1 MCSRSPMGASAASR
15 SFPTTSG
22 WRCNSEPSG
31 SRARRTILIR
41 PRHGRTAQGGLLEIG
56 VRRLPR
62 SHSCGPRPP
71 ARWSPKPTPSRLP
84 ERSTSS
90 LACRDARAAEGPLA
104 LGGAPSG
111 VEAVGRRPGRLGPRR
126 FLLRDRRR
134 RAATPVRPAGAAG
147 RARGARGQPRDR
159 GRAHQRL
166 ARTRRPRPR
175 RAARRAGVRAT
186 AGRPRPTGRAA
197 IRGRRSAAGR
207 HRGAP
212 GTEPPFD
219 LMLWVES
226 RRAIVIGDSLID
238 NGTGLTLFD
247 RWIPEG
253 QTREQVLE
261 RLRPLLELP
270 VEIVLPTH
278 GAPTDR
284 AALERALT

>member
-84 ERSTSS
+84 KRSTSS

-134 RAATPVRPAGAAG
+134 RAATPVRPAGAAS
-147 RARGARGQPRDR
+147 RARGAPRDR
-159 GRAHQRL
+159 AAVRPHALGR
-166 ARTRRPRPR
+166 
-175 RAARRAGVRAT
+175 
-186 AGRPRPTGRAA
+186 
-197 IRGRRSAAGR
+197 
-207 HRGAP
+207 
-212 GTEPPFD
+212 E
-219 LMLWVES
+219 